1 MEKFRLK
8 VIDHVCVVVRD
19 LQKTME
25 QYWNMVG
32 IGPWSIYTMVPSDTT
47 LRDKSKHF
55 SMKMAFTRVGS
66 MKLELIQPLEGES
79 VYEDFLD
86 KRGEGVHHIA
96 SYTVD
101 DLDRAVG
108 LLGKHGIHVLQRGTW
123 GGATF
128 VYLDTEK
135 TLGTVI
141 ELTKRTVCFPN
152 PENVYPRT

>member
-1 MEKFRLK
+1 VAEDLK
-8 VIDHVCVVVRD
+8 
-19 LQKTME
+19 KTME
-25 QYWNMVG
+25 HYWNIMR
-32 IGPWSIYTMVPSDTT
+32 IGPWSIYTMMPSDTT
-47 LRDKSKHF
+47 VRGKSKHF

-79 VYEDFLD
+79 VYEDFLN

-96 SYTVD
+96 SYAVD
-101 DLDRAVG
+101 DLDRTVA
-108 LLGKHGIHVLQRGTW
+108 LLGKYGIPVLQRGTW

-141 ELTKRTVCFPN
+141 ELTKRTAKFPN
-152 PENVYPRT
+152 PENMYPRT